1 MSNLLIQVTL
11 DRANRKKDKAVS
23 LTFITQ
29 LEQSSEEFMQI
40 DSILNDSGV
49 LYFKS
54 NGNLTKEEIKELEGV
69 EIEYSVKQ
77 ALECEFNI
85 SELQRKVEIIK
96 TAKALEYDELAQ
108 EMTAE
113 TEVDYNIQINLV

>member
-1 MSNLLIQVTL
+1 M
-11 DRANRKKDKAVS
+11 KKD
-23 LTFITQ
+23 
-29 LEQSSEEFMQI
+29 
-40 DSILNDSGV
+40 
-49 LYFKS
+49 
-54 NGNLTKEEIKELEGV
+54 